1 MKTIKTTESKYIMT
15 AEVYEQI
22 RNTIGVRKPENGGIL
37 GSSDGVHIDHYYF
50 DATADRSSVTYTMDH
65 HALNKVIHDWNDHD
79 IMLVG
84 IIHSHPDGCTA
95 PSYGD
100 MQTAK
105 RIIETVDVKG
115 RFFTPIVQV
124 SPKLNGDITIYPYTF
139 EQIVKLKK
147 QPFEV
152 EAPKETE
159 ESRMLRERDKLAA
172 NRHARIEGV
181 LPEAVISK
189 KKIVCIGCGG
199 SRSFVESLARC
210 GVRDFVLFD
219 GDVYE
224 DTNVATQGAY
234 ISELGRPKCEV
245 IRERILDIEPLAKV
259 TCVQRYL
266 DDSITDEEFAALA
279 ELDSCDPHD
288 VLICGCTDN
297 FFAQD
302 RCAQLSLKFGAP
314 YLAAQI
320 FAGGVGHE
328 VIFSYPGV
336 TASCPRCMLATRYKK
351 ILADI
356 TGAEGS
362 SAGASIA
369 VTEHLNSVKLYTALD
384 LLCYEDEGTAYFH
397 ALDRHADRNYLMT
410 RCAEGMKAPAFES
423 LDELAQRETDLS
435 FPYVTTA
442 VGQTP
447 EQGCPLCGGTGLLT
461 ELRGKIED
469 TRIIRR

>member
-1 MKTIKTTESKYIMT
+1 MKKTNRNEIPYIMT

-22 RNTIGVRKPENGGIL
+22 RNTIGVSRPENGGIL

-65 HALNKVIHDWNDHD
+65 HALNKVIHEWNDND

-100 MQTAK
+100 MLTASH
-105 RIIETVDVKG
+105 IIETIDVKG

-139 EQIVKLKK
+139 EQTVELKK
-147 QPFEV
+147 QAFEI
-152 EAPKETE
+152 EPPKETE
-159 ESRMLRERDKLAA
+159 EERILRERDELAV

-181 LPEAVISK
+181 LPQEVVSK

-199 SRSFVESLARC
+199 SRSFLESLARC
-210 GVRDFVLFD
+210 GVRGFVLID

-224 DTNVATQGAY
+224 DTNIATQGAY
-234 ISELGRPKCEV
+234 ISELGKAKVEV
-245 IRERILDIEPLAKV
+245 IKKRILDVEPLADV
-259 TCVQRYL
+259 VCVQRYL

-279 ELDSCDPHD
+279 GLDKCDPKD
-288 VLICGCTDN
+288 LLICGCTDN

-302 RCAQLSLKFGAP
+302 RCARLSLKYGVP

-320 FAGGVGHE
+320 FAGGTGHE
-328 VIFSYPGV
+328 VIFWYPGV
-336 TASCPRCMLATRYKK
+336 TGSCPGCMLRSRYKK
-351 ILADI
+351 VLAGGD
-356 TGAEGS
+356 TVVGS
-362 SAGASIA
+362 SEGAAIA
-369 VTEHLNSVKLYTALD
+369 VTEHLNSVKLYTALE
-384 LLCYEDEGTAYFH
+384 LLCYEDKATAYFH
-397 ALDRHADRNYLMT
+397 ALDRHADRNYLMS
-410 RCAEGMKAPAFES
+410 RCSGRLKAPAFEPV
-423 LDELAQRETDLS
+423 DELAQRETDLS
-435 FPYVTTA
+435 FPYVTIA

-447 EQGCPLCGGTGLLT
+447 EADCPLCRSVGAQY
-461 ELRGKIED
+461 
-469 TRIIRR
+469 